1 MKVNSVT
8 SYRTGSLTETH
19 FLVGMVDCDHCN
31 GKGYHVTYSGP
42 DRDEDVGC
50 DECDATG
57 EVEIELEGEQALR
70 VALETDTTTIARE
83 LRDLGLGV
91 EASQWEE
98 KAAAQANDL
107 TKLADEVWTVLEAHQ
122 RMLLRME
129 VEHLGVEHV
138 TTVVR
143 EVVEAKTMKG
153 AA

>member
-8 SYRTGSLTETH
+8 SYKTGSLTEQH
-19 FLVGMVDCDHCN
+19 FLVGMVDCDHCK
-31 GKGYHVTYSGP
+31 GKGYHVTYDGP
-42 DRDEDVGC
+42 ERGEDVDC
-50 DECDATG
+50 DECDGTG

-83 LRDLGLGV
+83 LRDLGLAV
-91 EASQWEE
+91 EASQWEA
-98 KAAAQANDL
+98 KAAEQANDL
-107 TKLADEVWTVLEAHQ
+107 TALAEEVWTVLDAHQ
-122 RMLLRME
+122 RMLRRME

-143 EVVEAKTMKG
+143 EVVEKTQLKG